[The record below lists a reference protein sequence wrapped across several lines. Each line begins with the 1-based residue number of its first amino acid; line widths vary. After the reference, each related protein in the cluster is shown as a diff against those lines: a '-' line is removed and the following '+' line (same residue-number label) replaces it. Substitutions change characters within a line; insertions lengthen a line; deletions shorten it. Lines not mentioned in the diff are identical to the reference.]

1 MRSDNLKKHMKK
13 HEGENEDNIMTKG
26 LHDVGRYDNIVTKGE
41 NDQKTENNVTTNEE
55 QISCKDEELEE
66 RVFAMERFNLKI
78 DLGRELNKL
87 MDKYGFTENGFDND
101 MIVAL
106 KIYELYGKNMDLAK
120 KVLARIKIFE
130 RNIKLGNYLKIT
142 VDKNGY
148 NVNELPQDMKYGLK
162 TYDKLPQN
170 LKDDLKTYEGVSRNM
185 VETLKT
191 YDKLP
196 QNLKDDLKT
205 KQKLKKWVWFD
216 EPRNELHD
224 KNHEGEN
231 GDNIVNKGG
240 FDGKTE
246 DNIVNKGVFDGKTED
261 DIVNKGVLD
270 GKTED
275 NIVTNGSQIRFTR
288 EQLEEFNR
296 KMELG
301 RCAKL
306 LVDEHGYNVNG
317 LDNDMKE
324 ALKSYELHGE
334 TKSEI
339 VNSLKKITRK
349 AVEDLDNLQK
359 TREKK
364 IREKKT
370 REKRSKLGIIKQMN
384 NNVM

>member
-13 HEGENEDNIMTKG
+13 HEGENEDNIVTKG
-26 LHDVGRYDNIVTKGE
+26 LNDVGTDDNIVTKGLH
-41 NDQKTENNVTTNEE
+41 DGKTEDNVANNEE
-55 QISCKDEELEE
+55 QISCKDEELEK
-66 RVFAMERFNLKI
+66 RVFAMEAFNLKI

-87 MDKYGFTENGFDND
+87 MDKYGFTKNGFDND

-162 TYDKLPQN
+162 TYDKLLQN
-170 LKDDLKTYEGVSRNM
+170 LKDDLITYEGVSQNM

-196 QNLKDDLKT
+196 QNLKDDLIT

-216 EPRNELHD
+216 EPRNDLDD

-240 FDGKTE
+240 LDGKTE
-246 DNIVNKGVFDGKTED
+246 DNIVTKGVYDGKTED
-261 DIVNKGVLD
+261 NIVNKGVLD

-275 NIVTNGSQIRFTR
+275 NIVTMDH
-288 EQLEEFNR
+288 
-296 KMELG
+296 K
-301 RCAKL
+301 
-306 LVDEHGYNVNG
+306 
-317 LDNDMKE
+317 
-324 ALKSYELHGE
+324 
-334 TKSEI
+334 
-339 VNSLKKITRK
+339 
-349 AVEDLDNLQK
+349 
-359 TREKK
+359 
-364 IREKKT
+364 
-370 REKRSKLGIIKQMN
+370 
-384 NNVM
+384 